1 VAGLSGL
8 TTGRKIAA
16 LGGFVM
22 LGLTP
27 SFMDWQQSPD
37 KHVQFVS
44 FYVIAGGLF
53 WYGLLR

>member
-1 VAGLSGL
+1 MAGITGL
-8 TTGRKIAA
+8 TPGRKIAA

-37 KHVQFVS
+37 KHTQFIT
-44 FYVIAGGLF
+44 FYVVAGGLF